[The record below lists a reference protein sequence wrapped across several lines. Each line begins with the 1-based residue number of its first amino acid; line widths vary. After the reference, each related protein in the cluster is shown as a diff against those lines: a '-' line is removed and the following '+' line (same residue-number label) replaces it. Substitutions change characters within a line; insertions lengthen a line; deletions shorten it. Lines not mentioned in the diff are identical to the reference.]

1 MYKLSNPLFLAL
13 VVGGVMLI
21 IGVLLYNWLQE
32 RRARKRIESSFR
44 KPSDVALDD
53 ERIEPVFSPVQE
65 RPVGAS
71 AAVNTT
77 PLVVDEAI
85 DADDVSAEA
94 EVVPVAVPAMRGER
108 AEVGPDS
115 EIECVALLRPKQPA
129 PTAELS
135 AALSA
140 RLAKPVRWLGRKG
153 PGLPWLAIEPGVAG
167 PWHEIA
173 ACFLLANRAGAATRP
188 DIEQFVRMASQA
200 AAAVAASHEVP
211 DAEDAA
217 ARAEELDAFCADL
230 DVQIGLTVLKGELGQ
245 IAGTRL
251 RGVAEAAG
259 FRLNAA
265 GHFDYIQEETGKTL
279 YSLQN
284 FKQEPFT
291 IDSLRV
297 MSTPGVVF
305 LLDVPRASD
314 PVRVFDQMRLA
325 AKRMTQTLEGVL
337 VDDNRRPLN
346 DASLAAI
353 REQVQATAEALRAA
367 HIDPGGPRALRLF
380 G

>member
-1 MYKLSNPLFLAL
+1 MSKLTNPLFLAL
-13 VVGGVMLI
+13 VAAGVVLI

-32 RRARKRIESSFR
+32 RQVRKRIEGSFR
-44 KPSDVALDD
+44 KPSDVGLTD
-53 ERIEPVFSPVQE
+53 ERIEPIFNPVQ
-65 RPVGAS
+65 PAATAS
-71 AAVNTT
+71 V
-77 PLVVDEAI
+77 VVDPLAVDAAAD
-85 DADDVSAEA
+85 DADDEPLPADA
-94 EVVPVAVPAMRGER
+94 VPVAVPTMRGER
-108 AEVGPDS
+108 TDNAPDS
-115 EIECVALLRPKQPA
+115 EIECVATLRPKAPA
-129 PTAELS
+129 RTAELS
-135 AALSA
+135 AAMSVK
-140 RLAKPVRWLGRKG
+140 LAKPVRWLGRKS
-153 PGLPWLAIEPGVAG
+153 PGLPWLSIEAGSTG
-167 PWHEIA
+167 PWTEIA
-173 ACFLLANRAGAATRP
+173 ACFLLANRGGAASRT
-188 DIEQFVRMASQA
+188 DVEQFVRAAKQA
-200 AAAVAASHEVP
+200 ASATGASVDIP
-211 DAEDAA
+211 DAAESA

-251 RGVAEAAG
+251 RGVAEASG

-265 GHFDYIQEETGKTL
+265 GHFDFVQEETGKSL

-291 IDSLRV
+291 IEGLRTL
-297 MSTPGVVF
+297 STPGVVF
-305 LLDVPRASD
+305 LLDVPRVGD

-353 REQVQATAEALRAA
+353 REQVQVTAEALRAA
-367 HIDPGGPRALRLF
+367 HIDPGGPRAVRLF